1 MIRKQELIDAI
12 GDVSR
17 DIFSLSIR
25 VSTLEKELKAIKKRT
40 SSKEEDELE
49 KALAKVKLPKRR
61 GRPVS
66 SGKKASK

>member
-17 DIFSLSIR
+17 DVFSLSIR

-40 SSKEEDELE
+40 SSKEEDKLE
-49 KALAKVKLPKRR
+49 KALAKVKSPKRR
-61 GRPVS
+61 GRPVGS
-66 SGKKASK
+66 KKKTEK

>member
-17 DIFSLSIR
+17 DVFSLSIR

-61 GRPVS
+61 GRPVG
-66 SGKKASK
+66 SGKKAKK